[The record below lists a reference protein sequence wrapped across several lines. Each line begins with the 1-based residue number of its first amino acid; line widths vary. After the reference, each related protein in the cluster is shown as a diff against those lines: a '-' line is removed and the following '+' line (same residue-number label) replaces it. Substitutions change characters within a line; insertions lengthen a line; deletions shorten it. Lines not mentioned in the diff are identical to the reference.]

1 MSNQLPESIGQLN
14 SMLYRYGNIYMN
26 EQLKPYQLSA
36 GQYQFLLVLFYQEG
50 ISQDEVASILK
61 MDKGTTAR
69 AIAKLEAED
78 YVRREVD
85 MMDKRVRKLYL
96 TQRARKFENQLRTIL
111 DQWKAILTSDLT
123 VEEQEQAFALLG
135 RIAKNAERY
144 IERAE
149 D

>member
-1 MSNQLPESIGQLN
+1 MPNQLPESIGQLN

-36 GQYQFLLVLFYQEG
+36 GQYQFLLVLFYREG

-78 YVRREVD
+78 YVRREID
-85 MMDKRVRKLYL
+85 SMDKRARKLYL
-96 TQRARKFENQLRTIL
+96 TERARQFEQQLRTIL
-111 DQWKAILTSDLT
+111 DQWKTTLTSGLT
-123 VEEQEQAFALLG
+123 EEEQEQAFVLLG
-135 RIAKNAERY
+135 KMAKNAERY
-144 IERAE
+144 IERE
-149 D
+149 GE